1 MTILQAVLLG
11 IVQGL
16 TEFLPVSSTAH
27 LILLPHLL
35 GWQLQA
41 DAVFAF
47 DVLLQLGTLAAVLI
61 YFRRELYEIAAAM
74 LQGIVRRTPW
84 QTAPAR
90 LGWLLVAGTIPA
102 VVLGIALKPFF
113 EALHQQA
120 EVVAGVLAGTAVL
133 IFGAEYWGRRERPL
147 ASLTAVDALLIGAF
161 QASALVPG
169 VSRSAATI
177 CGGLLRGLQRPDAA
191 RFSFLLSVPVLAGA
205 GVLAAADLAATP
217 NVSALLLPLL
227 ARLRSMQGA
236 AGLLAGVN
244 AASLG
249 LLAAVAGQLAWGL
262 AGDPAG
268 ALLGAAAL
276 LLLVRT
282 RVSASWLLLGGALL
296 GVLRG
301 GLL

>member
-1 MTILQAVLLG
+1 MTILQAVVLG
-11 IVQGL
+11 VVQGL

-61 YFRRELYEIAAAM
+61 YFHHDLIEIAAAM
-74 LQGIVRRTPW
+74 LQGLLKRAPW
-84 QTAPAR
+84 QNTTAR
-90 LGWLLVAGTIPA
+90 LGWLLIAGTIPA
-102 VVLGIALKPFF
+102 VVLGLALKPYF
-113 EALHQQA
+113 EALHEQP

-133 IFGAEYWGRRERPL
+133 IFGAERWGRRERPL
-147 ASLTAVDALLIGAF
+147 ATLTALDALLIGAF

-177 CGGLLRGLQRPDAA
+177 CGALLRGLQRPDAA

-217 NVSALLLPLL
+217 NVAALLLPLL
-227 ARLRSMQGA
+227 IGTFTSMLVGLASIYWLLSYLQRRSLLVFGWYRIA
-236 AGLLAGVN
+236 AGLLA
-244 AASLG
+244 
-249 LLAAVAGQLAWGL
+249 LAV
-262 AGDPAG
+262 
-268 ALLGAAAL
+268 L
-276 LLLVRT
+276 LLR
-282 RVSASWLLLGGALL
+282 A
-296 GVLRG
+296 
-301 GLL
+301 

>member
-133 IFGAEYWGRRERPL
+133 IFGAEFWGRRERPL

-177 CGGLLRGLQRPDAA
+177 CGGLLRGLHRPDAA

-227 ARLRSMQGA
+227 AGTLASMLVGLASIYWLLSFLQRHSLLVFGWYRIA
-236 AGLLAGVN
+236 AGLLA
-244 AASLG
+244 
-249 LLAAVAGQLAWGL
+249 
-262 AGDPAG
+262 
-268 ALLGAAAL
+268 
-276 LLLVRT
+276 
-282 RVSASWLLLGGALL
+282 L
-296 GVLRG
+296 GVL
-301 GLL
+301 LLRA

>member
-27 LILLPHLL
+27 LILLPRLL

-205 GVLAAADLAATP
+205 GVLAAADLAAAP

-227 ARLRSMQGA
+227 AGTLASMLVGLASIYWLLSFLQRRSLLVFGWYRIA
-236 AGLLAGVN
+236 AGLLA
-244 AASLG
+244 
-249 LLAAVAGQLAWGL
+249 
-262 AGDPAG
+262 
-268 ALLGAAAL
+268 
-276 LLLVRT
+276 
-282 RVSASWLLLGGALL
+282 L
-296 GVLRG
+296 GVL
-301 GLL
+301 LLRA